1 MGPLGDID
9 RSECTDI
16 WEYTKGRIYTREGH
30 SLVMEPSDESFYEIK
45 AKVISV
51 LANPKRLQ
59 IIELLGKS
67 ERTVTELSADLGIA
81 QATTSQHLA
90 VMRKSGVV
98 ETRKDGNFV
107 YYHLADQKIAEACA
121 VMSRAILDLLM
132 SQQEK
137 LRPVLAGAQR
147 HGGV

>member
-1 MGPLGDID
+1 
-9 RSECTDI
+9 
-16 WEYTKGRIYTREGH
+16 
-30 SLVMEPSDESFYEIK
+30 MEPSDESFYEIK
-45 AKVISV
+45 ARVIAV

-59 IIELLGKS
+59 IVELLGRS
-67 ERTVTELSADLGIA
+67 ERTVSELAAELEIA

-107 YYHLADQKIAEACA
+107 YYRLADAKIAEACA
-121 VMSRAILDLLM
+121 VMSKAIVDLLV

-147 HGGV
+147 HIG

>member
-1 MGPLGDID
+1 
-9 RSECTDI
+9 
-16 WEYTKGRIYTREGH
+16 
-30 SLVMEPSDESFYEIK
+30 MEPPDESFYEIK
-45 AKVISV
+45 AKVIAV

-67 ERTVTELSADLGIA
+67 ERTVSDLSADLEIA

-107 YYHLADQKIAEACA
+107 YYRLADQKIAEACA

-132 SQQEK
+132 TQQEK
-137 LRPVLAGAQR
+137 LRPLLAVAQR
-147 HGGV
+147 HGGG

>member
-1 MGPLGDID
+1 
-9 RSECTDI
+9 
-16 WEYTKGRIYTREGH
+16 
-30 SLVMEPSDESFYEIK
+30 MEPSDESFYESK
-45 AKVISV
+45 ARVISV

-59 IIELLGKS
+59 IIEILGKS
-67 ERTVTELSADLGIA
+67 ERTVSELSAELEIA

-107 YYHLADQKIAEACA
+107 YYRIADAKIAEACA
-121 VMSRAILDLLM
+121 VMSRAIVDMLV

-137 LRPVLAGAQR
+137 LRPVLAVAQK
-147 HGGV
+147 HGGGR

>member
-1 MGPLGDID
+1 MCVYAK
-9 RSECTDI
+9 ECKYQDACDLLT
-16 WEYTKGRIYTREGH
+16 
-30 SLVMEPSDESFYEIK
+30 MEPPDESFYEIK
-45 AKVISV
+45 AKVIAV

-67 ERTVTELSADLGIA
+67 ERTVSDLSADLEIA

-107 YYHLADQKIAEACA
+107 YYRLADQKIAEACA

-132 SQQEK
+132 TQQEK
-137 LRPVLAGAQR
+137 LRPLLAVAQR
-147 HGGV
+147 HGGG

>member
-1 MGPLGDID
+1 
-9 RSECTDI
+9 
-16 WEYTKGRIYTREGH
+16 
-30 SLVMEPSDESFYEIK
+30 MEPPDESFYEIK

-67 ERTVTELSADLGIA
+67 ERTVSELSADLAIA

-98 ETRKDGNFV
+98 ETRKEGNFV
-107 YYHLADQKIAEACA
+107 YYRLADQKIAEACA

-132 SQQEK
+132 SQQER
-137 LRPVLAGAQR
+137 LRPVLAVAQK

>member
-1 MGPLGDID
+1 
-9 RSECTDI
+9 
-16 WEYTKGRIYTREGH
+16 
-30 SLVMEPSDESFYEIK
+30 MEPADESFYEIK
-45 AKVISV
+45 ARVISV

-59 IIELLGKS
+59 IVELLGRS
-67 ERTVTELSADLGIA
+67 ERTVSELAEELEIA

-107 YYHLADQKIAEACA
+107 YYRLADPKIAEACA
-121 VMSRAILDLLM
+121 VMSKAIVDLLVI
-132 SQQEK
+132 QQEK

-147 HGGV
+147 HNGG

>member
-1 MGPLGDID
+1 
-9 RSECTDI
+9 
-16 WEYTKGRIYTREGH
+16 
-30 SLVMEPSDESFYEIK
+30 MEPSSESFYEIK

-51 LANPKRLQ
+51 LANSKRLQ

-67 ERTVTELSADLGIA
+67 ERTVTELSADLDIA

-90 VMRKSGVV
+90 IMRKSGVV

-107 YYHLADQKIAEACA
+107 YYRLADQKIAEACA

-137 LRPVLAGAQR
+137 LRPVLAGAQK
-147 HGGV
+147 HVGV

>member
-1 MGPLGDID
+1 
-9 RSECTDI
+9 
-16 WEYTKGRIYTREGH
+16 
-30 SLVMEPSDESFYEIK
+30 MEPPDESFYEIK
-45 AKVISV
+45 AKIISV

-67 ERTVTELSADLGIA
+67 ERTVSDLSADLKIA

-90 VMRKSGVV
+90 VMRKSGIV

-107 YYHLADQKIAEACA
+107 YYRLADQKIAEACA

-137 LRPVLAGAQR
+137 LRPVLAVAQR
-147 HGGV
+147 HGAE

>member
-1 MGPLGDID
+1 
-9 RSECTDI
+9 
-16 WEYTKGRIYTREGH
+16 
-30 SLVMEPSDESFYEIK
+30 MEPSGESFYELK
-45 AKVISV
+45 AQLISV
-51 LANPKRLQ
+51 LANGKRLQ
-59 IIELLGKS
+59 IVELLGRS
-67 ERTVTELSADLGIA
+67 ERTVSELAAELEIA

-107 YYHLADQKIAEACA
+107 YYRLADPKIAEACE
-121 VMSRAILDLLM
+121 VMSRAIVDLLV

-147 HGGV
+147 RGGA